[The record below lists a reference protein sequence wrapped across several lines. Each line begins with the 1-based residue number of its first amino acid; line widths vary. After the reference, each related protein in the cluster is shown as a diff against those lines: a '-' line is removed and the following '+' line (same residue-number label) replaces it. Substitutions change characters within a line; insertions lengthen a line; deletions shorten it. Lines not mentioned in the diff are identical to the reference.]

1 MLICGFKQSIA
12 LTRKTISKSHHY
24 AIRNVRRAI
33 RTEMAN
39 KRGFVNWYQPD
50 FHMSEKSQTK
60 RNFYCFPIKKDI
72 RPFSAESS
80 QFAIGER
87 KESRASKELVPS
99 NNIWVIVKNSQCECD
114 FFCLEWSPSHQSGVR
129 PTNTI
134 HLFSRFILDQLY
146 PTHVRGGTCY
156 LAVSISGQI
165 SSV

>member
-39 KRGFVNWYQPD
+39 KRGPVNWYQPD
-50 FHMSEKSQTK
+50 FHMLEKSQTK

-80 QFAIGER
+80 HICN
-87 KESRASKELVPS
+87 L
-99 NNIWVIVKNSQCECD
+99 
-114 FFCLEWSPSHQSGVR
+114 
-129 PTNTI
+129 
-134 HLFSRFILDQLY
+134 RFILDQLY

-156 LAVSISGQI
+156 LAVYLSGHI
-165 SSV
+165 SSA